1 VKLDTEALLQALRR
15 ADPEGAQ
22 MMDALAQRVERHAG
36 AADAAGD
43 IPSAFWDGAP
53 VEKMNRL
60 NLPAGYGGQAFS
72 ATALRRAVTFER
84 ISRICLALPMSMPGP
99 GLSMPPVL
107 SLGTPAQRSAY
118 FGRFVGQE
126 RPVWGAFA
134 ITEPQGG
141 SDATHMR
148 TVARRQ
154 GDRYVLDGE
163 KCFITNGA
171 RADVVIV
178 FATLDPAKGRF
189 GVRAFIVPRGTA
201 GFCVVRSEDMMG
213 LRASQLSTLSFTDCE
228 VPAEH
233 MLGHTG
239 KRGPLVDAFTGAQ
252 DAWDYMRPALAAGI
266 NGSCF
271 GVLGHA
277 RRCLVAG
284 ESCLPRARLGAACE
298 VLDQYMART
307 RAAQLLALRAA
318 WKYDRGERSSL
329 DASMAKACSATLA
342 MDLAHRLAAL
352 LPLQAASNGNPLEKF
367 VRDAKAYDILE
378 GTGDM
383 QRLMIARAADDEA
396 LSTSS
401 IHFQRNGHESPHG
414 GR

>member
-1 VKLDTEALLQALRR
+1 MKLETEALLRDLNRL
-15 ADPEGAQ
+15 DPAGARL
-22 MMDALAQRVERHAG
+22 MDALAQRVERHVT

-43 IPSAFWDGAP
+43 IPPAFWDGAP
-53 VEKMNRL
+53 VDSMNRL
-60 NLPAGYGGQAFS
+60 NLPAGYGGLAFS
-72 ATALRRAVTFER
+72 GTALRRAVTFER

-107 SLGTPAQRSAY
+107 SLGTPEQRTAY
-118 FGRFVGQE
+118 FNRFVDQQ

-141 SDATHMR
+141 SDAANLR
-148 TVARRQ
+148 TVARRH
-154 GDRYVLDGE
+154 GDSYVLDGE

-189 GVRAFIVPRGTA
+189 GVRAFMVPRGTA
-201 GFCVVRSEDMMG
+201 GFGVVRSEDMMG
-213 LRASQLSTLSFTDCE
+213 LRASQLSTLSFTDCT
-228 VPAEH
+228 VPADH

-239 KRGPLVDAFTGAQ
+239 RRGPLIDAFTGAQ

-271 GVLGHA
+271 GALDYA
-277 RRCLVAG
+277 RRCLETG
-284 ESCLPRARLGAACE
+284 ESSLPRARLGPARE
-298 VLDQYMART
+298 DLDQYTARA

-318 WKYDRGERSSL
+318 WKYDRGERSSR

-352 LPLQAASNGNPLEKF
+352 FPLHAASRGNPLEKF
-367 VRDAKAYDILE
+367 VRDAKAFDILE

-383 QRLMIARAADDEA
+383 QRLMIARAFDDE
-396 LSTSS
+396 
-401 IHFQRNGHESPHG
+401 P
-414 GR
+414 